1 MHETTMSGVSEIE
14 QFQRWLQARLAMS
27 ENIEDPSERDRI
39 NIQIESAIHLAIQYR
54 QILDE
59 QSEEVPSPFSE
70 MPAPVRVI
78 ENADLEKSEI
88 ADSSI
93 CSNCQEPVS
102 PDLEFC
108 PACGKYR

>member
-1 MHETTMSGVSEIE
+1 MSGVSEIE

-27 ENIEDPSERDRI
+27 ENIEDPSERDRA
-39 NIQIESAIHLAIQYR
+39 NIQIESAIQLAIQYR

-59 QSEEVPSPFSE
+59 QSEIVPSPFSE
-70 MPAPVRVI
+70 MPAPVRVV
-78 ENADLEKSEI
+78 ENADLEKTEI

-93 CSNCQEPVS
+93 CSNCQETVS